1 MGLIPHHRRA
11 ISRASALCT
20 AGLVASALSLSACG
34 GGSTPT
40 APSMVGATTI
50 APPVTPVPPPAPSV
64 PAVTFTVRSG
74 AEGLPTVPGA
84 TIRVGDTSLST
95 NAQGTVSVDG
105 LTGPVS
111 YLVEAPGHLSYRSLV
126 TSPLTEVVLWPW
138 QPGMTGQ
145 WVSLTSYY
153 GPDYNVVLWRP
164 DRDVQLDLQGVLAS
178 EPYRSVWEDVVR
190 EVAAAIDSGGRSAA
204 SVRLA
209 SGSGTVPV
217 RLNEAPTCQATR
229 WGLVPPILTPP
240 PVVTVSAEARAR
252 DPEVVLAMVTKL
264 VGFNLELS
272 RRIGPPQ
279 SGGRLSAI
287 ERTALRMRMLRPP
300 GATLLAE
307 STEDTTSTVAE
318 GTDGYWCR

>member
-11 ISRASALCT
+11 ISRASALFT
-20 AGLVASALSLSACG
+20 AGLVASALGLSACG

-50 APPVTPVPPPAPSV
+50 PPPVTPVPPPAPSV

-84 TIRVGDTSLST
+84 TIRVGDTSLAT
-95 NAQGTVSVDG
+95 NAQGTVSLDG

-164 DRDVQLDLQGVLAS
+164 DRDVLLDLQGVLAS
-178 EPYRSVWEDVVR
+178 EPYRSVWHDAVR
-190 EVAAAIDSGGRSAA
+190 EVAGAIDSGGRGAP
-204 SVRLA
+204 SVRMA
-209 SGSGTVPV
+209 SGPGTVPV
-217 RLNEAPTCQATR
+217 RLNEAPTCQASR
-229 WGLVPPILTPP
+229 WGLVPPVLAPP
-240 PVVTVSAEARAR
+240 PVVTISAEPRAR
-252 DPEVVLAMVTKL
+252 DPEVVLAMVAYL
-264 VGFNLELS
+264 VGFHLELS

-300 GATLLAE
+300 GTTLLAE
-307 STEDTTSTVAE
+307 ATEDTTATVAE
-318 GTDGYWCR
+318 GTDAYWCR